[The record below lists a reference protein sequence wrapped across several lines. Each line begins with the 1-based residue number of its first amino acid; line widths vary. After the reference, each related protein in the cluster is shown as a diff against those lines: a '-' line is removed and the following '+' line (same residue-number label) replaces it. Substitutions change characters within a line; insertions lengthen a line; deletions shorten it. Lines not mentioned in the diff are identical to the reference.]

1 MKDVLKDIRYKL
13 ENHLYQCEEH
23 VRLSLVARILSELG
37 WDIWNP
43 LEVNSEYKP
52 VPSEDATKVDIALFQ
67 TKYIP
72 TAYIEIKQH
81 GKLEKEI
88 SRIEKQLRDY
98 CRDNT
103 ALFAIMTDGEK
114 WRFYYSQT
122 GGEFSQKC
130 FKVLDIRNDDLDELC
145 ESFQLFLSKE
155 SIESGKAKK
164 EAEDYLQLNQKQR
177 AIEDAIPIAKKTV
190 QEPPFPRLTEAI
202 VQIVAQS
209 GITIS
214 ESEAESYLMDNS
226 SRIKAQPQDSDKS
239 KTAEKSNNGSKERS
253 LLNIDLQPPDFA
265 KKDPINVFVID
276 EWYPAKTWQQVKEFT
291 YKVILDKLISANLP
305 KTCQVS
311 RDPSYFPRNPKKIG
325 NTGYY
330 YDGNH
335 GSVAIVHQCRKAME
349 KAGFNPDTQWGY
361 ELKPE

>member
-23 VRLSLVARILSELG
+23 IRLSLVARLLNELG

-72 TAYIEIKQH
+72 AAYIEIKQH
-81 GKLEKEI
+81 GKLDKEI
-88 SRIEKQLRDY
+88 SKIEKQLRDY

-130 FKVLDIRNDDLDELC
+130 FKALDIRNDDLDELA
-145 ESFQLFLSKE
+145 EAFRLFLSKD
-155 SIESGKAKK
+155 SIESGEAKK

-177 AIEDAIPIAKKTV
+177 AIEDSIQLAKKIV
-190 QEPPFPRLTEAI
+190 LEPPFPRLTEVI
-202 VQIVAQS
+202 VSVVAQS
-209 GITIS
+209 GITIT
-214 ESEAESYLMDNS
+214 ESEAEAYLLENS
-226 SRIKAQPQDSDKS
+226 SRIRTMP
-239 KTAEKSNNGSKERS
+239 TEAEKQTANTNPNNGRQISYHGDEC
-253 LLNIDLQPPDFA
+253 LQPPNFA
-265 KKDPINVFVID
+265 KKDPVRVFVID
-276 EWYPAKTWQQVKEFT
+276 QWYSAQTWQQVKEFT
-291 YKVILDKLISANLP
+291 YKVILDKLINANLP

-325 NTGYY
+325 NSGYY

-335 GSVAIVHQCRKAME
+335 GSVAIVHQCRTAME